1 MKYQKF
7 FHFLQNIG
15 KDPSALFFE
24 DELTRLKNRRYLLSY
39 FKNEINWQTLE
50 SPVSVLL
57 IDIDHF
63 KRLNDQYGNE
73 AADQALVHVS
83 GILKEMT
90 TSHGLAVRYAGDE
103 FIILL
108 PDTPKEVALQTA
120 ETLLKKIHY
129 NLFFSVEADTAI
141 PLTVSIGIATAP
153 DDAHSGK
160 NLIHQ
165 ADTAL
170 YDAKQSGRNRYVEIA
185 TVIPEAV
192 SYKTALH
199 YLDNAGIVGRK
210 SQFEVIANALKQLGR
225 GEHGFL
231 IIDGAPGMGKTS
243 FIDLVQRNLEKKN
256 VNLIRIAGVLQE
268 SYRPYYLIAYAAM
281 AIMNQRA
288 DKGQS
293 VLDDLDEITIHR
305 LAHVIPQLVDA
316 EEAPPEDDAAHR
328 EAIFRDFCSFF
339 AALLDNRPMVLLIDD
354 LDYSDP
360 ASLHLFQTI
369 LNKQLAPMLICGTA
383 TTELSSKPQ
392 AIPLELFRN
401 AYSDELG
408 IQNITLTELTAEDI
422 SKYVNMI
429 FPGIKMPRRTIQ
441 EIATTTEGN
450 PLFIGELLRKM
461 VDDRKMYQEGSKWRI
476 TPIEKKYFPRS
487 LEEIIQ
493 QKMTML
499 DEESRE
505 FVDRA
510 SAFGEHTSLSM
521 LAGFSKEHS
530 AKIYDYLNEAV
541 ARGIVKSDFNEAD
554 ENIRFSSKRIRDTI
568 YEELSPE
575 SRNKLNEQI
584 GNYKEA
590 LYNRDLL
597 PSKAIAAHHYSHC
610 ADPEKAR
617 AYAESID
624 EYHRRIF
631 SAQELQS
638 FSAGEISEAGEPEA
652 QGAAIASTPLSKSA
666 VSHVPSLL
674 RAMIVAIR
682 NTRLY
687 PPQSKSVHDS
697 VRQLLQLIQQIL
709 STDERLSI
717 ISEKNA
723 LLINQVPVDN
733 TPHPPLAEKILE
745 LWHRLELKHLTFI
758 RGISE
763 AELSALI
770 NKISRTATK
779 SISPGFWADFQTKN
793 PMPHIIA
800 GQITYQKVESAGA
813 QGSEPAPP
821 TSAVPSIILQEAG
834 EIGAILT
841 ASDLKTIQQI
851 INSLLGAISKLK
863 LYPVDGPVA
872 KEAIQDVHAAL
883 SPFLEKYPDLTIA
896 RVENTLLVN
905 GHKIDTSGFEALAG
919 GLIKFMADA
928 DLNSL
933 TILNSVAPDELARFI
948 AIAGQCGQAEMD
960 NTAWQEQAALH
971 RLKNIRF
978 NEGIYDIKDLFPRE
992 PDQDSGGLEGGG
1004 ESKEQ
1009 KSDTRAGK
1017 AFFEADW
1024 DADSLPARLRNM
1036 FLTGDFENARAVLDR
1051 LRENYKDSDETGKQS
1066 ILDLFNAIINPDDWK
1081 PSAAFLKFVITPL
1094 MALLKSETVPER
1106 LNQAAGLCYQA
1117 AEAFILFGEYSLAAW
1132 VFTNIQEHPEYER
1145 IKVPKLPAAVF
1156 EALIQGLGVADPKS
1170 QQSAFELLSS
1180 MGDPVRPYLIN
1191 VIKQDEN
1198 LHTRRLAAE
1207 LIKHQGEA
1215 GVAAIKR
1222 TFLGE
1227 HFAED
1232 RARILDV
1239 IDVITMDI
1247 QSELSYALSDSNQV
1261 VRRAG
1266 GRLAE
1271 RLNSPAVIDML
1282 IELAQQEPPET
1293 QAAAINLLGRL
1304 KALNAADTMIHILD
1318 QSEHDDVLTAVCRA
1332 MGQIGDPSFILPLQ
1346 NILSAK
1352 RRLFFKKARPFNVR
1366 VAAAYAISQID
1377 DPRSPAILKALVKD
1391 SDPRVREAARHLT
1404 D

>member
-7 FHFLQNIG
+7 FHFLQNVG

-39 FKNEINWQTLE
+39 FRNEINWQVLE

-63 KRLNDQYGNE
+63 KRLNEQYGNE

-153 DDAHSGK
+153 DDAISGK

-170 YDAKQSGRNRYVEIA
+170 YDAKQSGRNRYVDIA

-210 SQFEVIANALKQLGR
+210 SQFEVIANALKQLSR

-256 VNLIRIAGVLQE
+256 VNLIRIGGALQE
-268 SYRPYYLIAYAAM
+268 SYRPYYLIAYVAM

-293 VLDDLDEITIHR
+293 LLDDLDEITISR

-354 LDYSDP
+354 FDYSDP
-360 ASLHLFQTI
+360 ASLHLLHAV
-369 LNKQLAPMLICGTA
+369 LNKQLAPILICGTA
-383 TTELSSKPQ
+383 TTELTSKPQ
-392 AIPLELFRN
+392 AVPLELFRN

-429 FPGIKMPRRTIQ
+429 FPGIKMARRTIQ

-450 PLFIGELLRKM
+450 PLFIGEILRKM
-461 VDDRKMYQEGSKWRI
+461 VDDRKIYQEGYRWRI
-476 TPIEKKYFPRS
+476 GAIEKKYFPRS
-487 LEEIIQ
+487 LEDIIQ
-493 QKMTML
+493 QKMAML

-505 FVDRA
+505 FIDRA
-510 SAFGEHTSLSM
+510 SAFGESTSLSM

-541 ARGIVKSDFNEAD
+541 ARGIVRSDFNEAD

-568 YEELSPE
+568 YDDISPE
-575 SRNKLNEQI
+575 SRTKLNEQI
-584 GNYKEA
+584 GSYKEA
-590 LYNRDLL
+590 LYNRHLL

-610 ADPEKAR
+610 ADSEKAR

-631 SAQELQS
+631 NAEEMQS
-638 FSAGEISEAGEPEA
+638 FSAVEISEAGKLETPGE
-652 QGAAIASTPLSKSA
+652 AIAATPLSKNA
-666 VSHVPSLL
+666 VKHVPNLL
-674 RAMIVAIR
+674 RALIVAIR

-687 PPQSKSVHDS
+687 PPQSKSVRDS
-697 VRQLLQLIQQIL
+697 MHQLFQLIQQIL
-709 STDERLSI
+709 RTDERLSI
-717 ISEKNA
+717 ISEKNV

-733 TPHPPLAEKILE
+733 TPHPPVAEKILE

-763 AELSALI
+763 AELTTLI
-770 NKISRTATK
+770 NKISRTDTK
-779 SISPGFWADFQTKN
+779 SINPGFWADFQTKY

-800 GQITYQKVESAGA
+800 GQITYQKVESAGVKETEA
-813 QGSEPAPP
+813 APRTP
-821 TSAVPSIILQEAG
+821 PVSRITLQEPG
-834 EIGAILT
+834 ENDATLT
-841 ASDLKTIQQI
+841 APELKTIQQI
-851 INSLLGAISKLK
+851 ISSLLAAINKLK
-863 LYPVDGPVA
+863 LYPIDGPVA
-872 KEAIQDVHAAL
+872 KEAIQNLHAVL
-883 SPFLEKYPDLTIA
+883 TPFLDKYPDLTIA
-896 RVENTLLVN
+896 RVDNALLVN
-905 GHKIDTSGFEALAG
+905 GLKIDTSGFEALAG
-919 GLIKFMADA
+919 GLIKFMAEA
-928 DLNSL
+928 GLSSL
-933 TILNSVAPDELARFI
+933 TILNAVSPDELARFI
-948 AIAGQCGQAEMD
+948 AAAGQCMD
-960 NTAWQEQAALH
+960 NTAWREQAEMR
-971 RLKNIRF
+971 RLTNIRF
-978 NEGIYDIKDLFPRE
+978 NEGIYDIKDLFPSD
-992 PDQDSGGLEGGG
+992 PDQDDGDLDGGG

-1017 AFFEADW
+1017 TLLAADW
-1024 DADSLPARLRNM
+1024 DMDSLPGRLRDM
-1036 FLTGDFENARAVLDR
+1036 FLTGDFENARAVLER
-1051 LRENYKDSDETGKQS
+1051 LRENYKTADESGKQS
-1066 ILDLFNAIINPDDWK
+1066 ILDLFDAIINPDDWK

-1094 MALLKSETVPER
+1094 MDLLKTETAPER

-1117 AEAFILFGEYSLAAW
+1117 AEAFIMFGEYSLAAW
-1132 VFTNIQEHPEYER
+1132 VFTNIQKHPDCER
-1145 IKVPKLPAAVF
+1145 IKAPDLPAAVF
-1156 EALIQGLGVADPKS
+1156 EALIQGLGMPDPKL

-1180 MGDPVRPYLIN
+1180 MGEPVRPYLIN
-1191 VIKQDEN
+1191 MIKQDEN

-1222 TFLGE
+1222 SFLGE

-1239 IDVITMDI
+1239 IDVITTDI
-1247 QSELSYALSDSNQV
+1247 QSELSYALSDANQV

-1271 RLNSPAVIDML
+1271 RLDSPAVIDML
-1282 IELAQQEPPET
+1282 IELAQQAPPET

-1304 KALNAADTMIHILD
+1304 NALNAADTMIHILD
-1318 QSEHDDVLTAVCRA
+1318 QSDHEEVLTAVCRA

-1346 NILSAK
+1346 NILRSK

-1377 DPRSPAILKALVKD
+1377 DPRSPEILKALVKD
-1391 SDPRVREAARHLT
+1391 SDPRVREAARNLT